1 MRAHRLS
8 IAVIALLLGLIA
20 PTMSLRA
27 EDFAHYEFRRTWER
41 TDLPVQNGRASR
53 TWMWGPQPITPAI
66 WERYQE
72 AEDGARSVQYFDKTR
87 MELNEREP
95 YDSPWRVTNGLL
107 AKELVTRQRQY
118 GDATFVD
125 YGPAEINVAGD
136 PDDATGPTYATFKGL
151 LQAPPVPVGSLITA
165 TVDRAG
171 TVGEDSTLGRYGV
184 TAAVLVPETNHT
196 VASPFWAFMNS
207 SGLIA
212 ESGLMR
218 EGPLFP
224 NPFYA
229 TGLPISE
236 AYWTTVRV
244 GGVPKRVLV
253 QVFERRVLTYT
264 PDNPPGWQVEAGNVG
279 QHYYRWRYELAPD
292 RGSRNNPI
300 PKGESARLFGDW
312 DVRVVAVIPNATD
325 LVLREN
331 MFNDPPKPGY
341 QFFIATV
348 EATYRGQGSARFDGS
363 FRLRALGPANVSYS
377 TFEDSCGVIPDEIS
391 DREVFTGGTI
401 RGNVCWQVLSTD
413 AGNLLMYDDPFL
425 ADRYVT
431 TFFRLMP

>member
-1 MRAHRLS
+1 MRRLR
-8 IAVIALLLGLIA
+8 LLLVMLLVVAVQGIVPVQA
-20 PTMSLRA
+20 QQ
-27 EDFAHYEFRRTWER
+27 EEFGHYEFRKTWER
-41 TDLPVQNGRASR
+41 TDLPVQAGRAAR
-53 TWMWGPQPITPAI
+53 TWMWGPGPFTPAL
-66 WERYQE
+66 WERYVE
-72 AEDGARSVQYFDKTR
+72 AEGGARSVQYFDKTR

-107 AKELVTRQRQY
+107 AKELVTGRRQY
-118 GDATFVD
+118 GDNTFQD
-125 YGPAEINVAGD
+125 YGPAQIPVAGD
-136 PDDATGPTYATFKGL
+136 PDDPNAPTYASFSAL
-151 LQAPPVPVGSLITA
+151 LNAPPVPTGQVITA
-165 TVDRAG
+165 TIDRNG
-171 TVGEDSTLGRYGV
+171 SVGQDPELARYGV
-184 TAAVLVPETNHT
+184 TAAVLVPETQHT

-207 SGLIA
+207 QGLIA
-212 ESGLMR
+212 ESGFFR

-229 TGLPISE
+229 TGFPITE

-244 GGVPKRVLV
+244 GGQPKRVLV

-300 PKGESARLFGDW
+300 PLGETAVLYGNW
-312 DVRVVAVIPNATD
+312 EVRVVGVIPNATE

-331 MFNDPPKPGY
+331 MFNDPPAPGH
-341 QFFIATV
+341 QFFLATV

-363 FRLRALGPANVSYS
+363 FRLRAVGPANVSYS
-377 TFEDSCGVIPDEIS
+377 TFEHSCGVIPDEIS

-401 RGNVCWQVLSTD
+401 RGNVCWEVLSSD
-413 AGNLLMYDDPFL
+413 AANLLMYDYPFW
-425 ADRYVT
+425 AERYVT
-431 TFFRLMP
+431 TFFRLTP

>member
-1 MRAHRLS
+1 MRRCGHVLTVL
-8 IAVIALLLGLIA
+8 ILLFALVA
-20 PTMSLRA
+20 PVASVAGA
-27 EDFAHYEFRRTWER
+27 EFAHYEFRRTWER
-41 TDLPVQNGRASR
+41 TDLPVQLGRAAR
-53 TWMWGPQPITPAI
+53 TWMWGPEPITPAI
-66 WERYQE
+66 WERYAE

-107 AKELVTRQRQY
+107 AKELVTGQRQY

-136 PDDATGPTYATFKGL
+136 PDDTAGPTYATFRSL
-151 LQAPPVPVGSLITA
+151 LSAPPIPVGQLITA
-165 TVDRAG
+165 TLDRNG
-171 TVGEDSTLGRYGV
+171 TVGNDPDLARYGV
-184 TAAVLVPETNHT
+184 TAALLVPETNHT
-196 VASPFWAFMNS
+196 VASPFWAFMNA
-207 SGLIA
+207 SGPIA
-212 ESGLMR
+212 EAGFVR

-229 TGLPISE
+229 TGFPITE

-244 GGVPKRVLV
+244 GGERKRVLV

-300 PKGESARLFGDW
+300 PRGESALLYGNW
-312 DVRVVAVIPNATD
+312 DVRVVGVIPNATD
-325 LVLREN
+325 IVLREN

-341 QFFIATV
+341 QYFIATV
-348 EATYRGQGSARFDGS
+348 EATYRGAGSARFDGTY
-363 FRLRALGPANVSYS
+363 RLRAVGPANVSYS

-391 DREVFTGGTI
+391 DREVFSGGTI
-401 RGNVCWQVLSTD
+401 RGNVCWQVLASD
-413 AGNLLMYDDPFL
+413 AANLLMYDDPFL

-431 TFFRLMP
+431 TFFRLTP

>member
-1 MRAHRLS
+1 MRRHWCLALV
-8 IAVIALLLGLIA
+8 AALLLSVAVPATDVSG
-20 PTMSLRA
+20 A
-27 EDFAHYEFRRTWER
+27 EFARYEFQRTWER
-41 TDLPVQNGRASR
+41 TDLPVQLGRAAR
-53 TWMWGPQPITPAI
+53 TWMWGPGPITPEV
-66 WERYQE
+66 WERYAE
-72 AEDGARSVQYFDKTR
+72 AEGGARVVQYFDKTR
-87 MELNEREP
+87 MELNEGEP

-107 AKELVTRQRQY
+107 AKELVTGQRQY
-118 GDATFVD
+118 GHATFVD

-136 PDDATGPTYATFKGL
+136 PDDTVGPTYATFREL
-151 LQAPPVPVGSLITA
+151 LQAPPVPVGQVITA
-165 TVDRAG
+165 TLDRSG
-171 TVGEDSTLGRYGV
+171 TVGNDPSLAQYGV
-184 TAAVLVPETNHT
+184 TAAVFVPETNHT
-196 VASPFWAFMNS
+196 VASPFWAFMNA
-207 SGLIA
+207 SGPIA
-212 ESGLMR
+212 EAGFIR

-229 TGLPISE
+229 TGFPITE

-300 PKGESARLFGDW
+300 PRGEAAMLYGGW
-312 DVRVVAVIPNATD
+312 EVRVVGVIPNATE

-341 QFFIATV
+341 QFFIVTI
-348 EATYRGQGSARFDGS
+348 EATYRGPGSARFDGG
-363 FRLRALGPANVSYS
+363 FRLRAVGPANVSYS

-391 DREVFTGGTI
+391 DREVFSGGTI
-401 RGNVCWQVLSTD
+401 RGNVCWQVLSSD
-413 AGNLLMYDDPFL
+413 AENLLMYDDPFL

-431 TFFRLMP
+431 TFFQLTP

>member
-1 MRAHRLS
+1 MRGRWLS
-8 IAVIALLLGLIA
+8 LFCTLVILVAVA
-20 PTMSLRA
+20 PLASLRA
-27 EDFAHYEFRRTWER
+27 DEFAHYEFRRTWER
-41 TDLPVQNGRASR
+41 TDLPVQNGRAAR
-53 TWMWGPQPITPAI
+53 TWMWGPGPMTPAL
-66 WERYQE
+66 WERYHE
-72 AEDGARSVQYFDKTR
+72 AEGGARSVQYFDKTR

-107 AKELVTRQRQY
+107 AKELVSGLRQY
-118 GDATFVD
+118 GDNSFVE

-136 PDDATGPTYATFKGL
+136 PDDSSGPTYATFQKL
-151 LQAPPVPVGSLITA
+151 LYVPPWPIGQLITA
-165 TVDRAG
+165 TLDRSG
-171 TVGEDSTLGRYGV
+171 NVGDDPSLSRYGV
-184 TAAVLVPETNHT
+184 TAAVFIPETKHT

-207 SGLIA
+207 SGPIEEYGLI
-212 ESGLMR
+212 R

-229 TGLPISE
+229 TGFPITE

-244 GGVPKRVLV
+244 GGVAKRVLV

-279 QHYYRWRYELAPD
+279 QHYFRWRYELAPD

-300 PKGESARLFGDW
+300 PRGESAFLYGNW
-312 DVRVVAVIPNATD
+312 EVRVVAVIPNATD
-325 LVLREN
+325 IVLREN

-341 QFFIATV
+341 QYFIATV
-348 EATYRGQGSARFDGS
+348 EATYRGRGSASFDGS
-363 FRLRALGPANVSYS
+363 YRLRALGPSNVSYR
-377 TFEDSCGVIPDEIS
+377 TFEDSCGVIPDRIS

-401 RGNVCWQVLSTD
+401 RGNVCWQVLTSD

-431 TFFRLMP
+431 TFFRLTP